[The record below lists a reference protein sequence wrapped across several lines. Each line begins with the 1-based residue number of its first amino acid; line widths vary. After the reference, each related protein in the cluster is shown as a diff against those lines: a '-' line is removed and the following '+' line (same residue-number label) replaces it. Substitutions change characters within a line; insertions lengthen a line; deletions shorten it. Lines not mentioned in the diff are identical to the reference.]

1 MKNKHRKVLNVYCWM
16 PSKGFVGRLTKK
28 KMWNCGDDKK
38 NNLSKALCCKIKS
51 INVGTSIPNVHCIEL
66 WISCK

>member
-28 KMWNCGDDKK
+28 KIVKLWGWQKK
-38 NNLSKALCCKIKS
+38 IIYQKLYVVK
-51 INVGTSIPNVHCIEL
+51 
-66 WISCK
+66 

>member
-1 MKNKHRKVLNVYCWM
+1 M
-16 PSKGFVGRLTKK
+16 PSKGFVDDKMGMTKK
-28 KMWNCGDDKK
+28 SEIIYQKLYVVK
-38 NNLSKALCCKIKS
+38 KS

>member
-28 KMWNCGDDKK
+28 NCEIVGMTKK
-38 NNLSKALCCKIKS
+38 KIYQKLY
-51 INVGTSIPNVHCIEL
+51 VV
-66 WISCK
+66 K